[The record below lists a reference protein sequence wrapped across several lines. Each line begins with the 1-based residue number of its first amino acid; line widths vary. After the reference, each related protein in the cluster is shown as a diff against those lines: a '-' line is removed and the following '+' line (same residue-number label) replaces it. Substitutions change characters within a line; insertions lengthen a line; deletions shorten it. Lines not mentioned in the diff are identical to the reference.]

1 MRLDAFRTWPSP
13 KWTRSIII
21 PGIIVFVIL
30 SVWLTNV
37 FGKTQYP
44 GCWVMGQ
51 LTFSGQEL
59 RSHFSELIDLGTLVR
74 YREAHYLD
82 FVFIVIYSPVLFV
95 STLWLARK
103 FNGVWQRSG
112 FIAALLY
119 PIAGLM
125 DAIENHLLL
134 SILTEPIGFA
144 EWLAIAYSSFA
155 AIKFLLFSCGPLW
168 LISASLNKLAIKR

>member
-1 MRLDAFRTWPSP
+1 MRLDAFGAWPPP
-13 KWTRSIII
+13 KWTRGIII
-21 PGIIVFVIL
+21 PGIIILVIV
-30 SVWLTNV
+30 SVWLINV
-37 FGKTQYP
+37 FDKAQYP

-59 RSHFSELIDLGTLVR
+59 RSHFNELIDLGTLVR

-82 FVFIVIYSPVLFV
+82 FIFIIIYSPVLFV

-103 FNGVWQRSG
+103 FNGLWQRSG

-125 DAIENHLLL
+125 DVIENHLLFL
-134 SILTEPIGFA
+134 MLAEPRQPI
-144 EWLAIAYSSFA
+144 
-155 AIKFLLFSCGPLW
+155 
-168 LISASLNKLAIKR
+168 